1 MNHYFTGFNTKEIT
15 LNADESV
22 KENSAVVFADDSTVK
37 AAAAGEIPCGICRK
51 IRNGLASVVFAG
63 HVTVPFGGTVPSLG
77 WQKLSADGNGGV
89 KADEN
94 GKHFLV
100 VYVNEADKFI
110 DVIM

>member
-1 MNHYFTGFNTKEIT
+1 MNHYFSGFNTKEIT
-15 LNADESV
+15 LHADNSV

-37 AAAAGEIPCGICRK
+37 AAAAGEIPCGICTK

-63 HVTVPFGGTVPSLG
+63 HVTVPFGGSAPALG

-100 VYVNEADKFI
+100 VYSDEADKTLDI
-110 DVIM
+110 IM